1 MFQGDWINSYF
12 TAFFSL
18 FVIMDVFGVLPLFL
32 VLSEKL
38 PKTKRT
44 KAASKTLAVAALLLM
59 IFIFGGMNVLNFFN
73 VSLPSFQ
80 VAGGLILFII
90 GIKTVLG
97 LNLGAQ
103 KNHVE
108 LYEFTTVPMA
118 IPLIVG
124 PGTIT
129 TTIILVGEYGHLL
142 VALAALLNLLI
153 FWVVFHHAN
162 FIYKILGHQGIEV
175 ISRIMGLIFTAIAVE
190 FIKEGLV
197 ALVSGVV
204 LQ

>member
-1 MFQGDWINSYF
+1 MFQEPWFNSYL

-32 VLSEKL
+32 ILSEKL
-38 PKTKRT
+38 PKTKRM
-44 KAASKTLAVAALLLM
+44 KAASKTLAVAALLLVV
-59 IFIFGGMNVLNFFN
+59 FVFGGMNVLNFFS

-80 VAGGLILFII
+80 IAGGLIIFII

-97 LNLGAQ
+97 LNLGTQ
-103 KNHVE
+103 KKHVE
-108 LYEFTTVPMA
+108 LYEFTAVPMA
-118 IPLIVG
+118 TPLIVG

-153 FWVVFHHAN
+153 FWIVFHHAN

-190 FIKEGLV
+190 FIKNGLV
-197 ALVSGVV
+197 ALLAANV
-204 LQ
+204 L

>member
-1 MFQGDWINSYF
+1 MFQGVWFDSYF

-32 VLSEKL
+32 ILSEKL
-38 PKTKRT
+38 PKEKRV
-44 KAASKTLAVAALLLM
+44 KAANKTLAVAAILLAV
-59 IFIFGGMNVLNFFN
+59 FILGGMNVLKFFSI
-73 VSLPSFQ
+73 SLPSFQ

-97 LNLGAQ
+97 LKLGAQ
-103 KNHVE
+103 QKHVQ
-108 LYEFTTVPMA
+108 LYEFTAVPMA
-118 IPLIVG
+118 TPLIVG

-129 TTIILVGEYGHLL
+129 TLIILIGEYGHFL
-142 VALAALLNLLI
+142 VALAALLNLFI
-153 FWVVFHHAN
+153 FWIVFHKAN

-190 FIKEGLV
+190 FIKEGLA
-197 ALVSGVV
+197 ALIAGSV
-204 LQ
+204 L